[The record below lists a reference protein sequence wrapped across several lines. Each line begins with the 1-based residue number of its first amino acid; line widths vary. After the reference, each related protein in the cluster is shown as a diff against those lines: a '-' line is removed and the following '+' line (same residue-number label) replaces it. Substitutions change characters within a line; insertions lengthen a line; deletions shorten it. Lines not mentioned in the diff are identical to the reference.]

1 MAFADDILIIAD
13 DEKEAKKLI
22 QAMAS
27 LSEAGLHLNKDKS
40 NLNRIEEIEG
50 VKRSDKFKYLGL
62 KVSCHRGE
70 LLRDAKASVKKYMGL
85 VKGKILTK
93 FAPL

>member
-27 LSEAGLHLNKDKS
+27 LSEAGLHLNKEKTTFMTDKS

-50 VKRSDKFKYLGL
+50 GRGL
-62 KVSCHRGE
+62 TSSNIWDSKSLATEVNC
-70 LLRDAKASVKKYMGL
+70 
-85 VKGKILTK
+85 
-93 FAPL
+93 